1 MAHDWHEWHRAYD
14 QPGSPLWQRLETV
27 RACIGEA
34 LTAAPTGPIQVLSM
48 CAGQARDL
56 LGVLADHARAGD
68 VHGRLVELDP
78 DLAADARDDAPARI
92 DVLVA
97 DAGLSDAYEGAV
109 PADVVLVCGVFGNIS
124 AEDTQHTIGSLPMLC
139 APDAKVIWTRHRRP
153 PDFTPQ
159 IRSWFAD
166 QAFEELAFV
175 TTPHTSF
182 GVGMNR
188 FAGTPLPFRPHV
200 RFFDFVGYG
209 VLSLDAVCVQCGF
222 EYHMARSEITP
233 WLRSDSAAFVARF
246 DEVAEHARIR
256 PAPDVWSPLEYACH
270 VRDVLRVQRARV
282 EQAQREE
289 EPAFAPMGRDERA
302 INDRY
307 NDQDPA
313 VVRVEL
319 LAAAEDL
326 ASYLDALDN
335 AGWRRTGIYNYPEPQ
350 PRTVEWIG
358 MHTVHEIRHHRGDI
372 GTLA

>member
-1 MAHDWHEWHRAYD
+1 M
-14 QPGSPLWQRLETV
+14 
-27 RACIGEA
+27 CI
-34 LTAAPTGPIQVLSM
+34 
-48 CAGQARDL
+48 RD
-56 LGVLADHARAGD
+56 
-68 VHGRLVELDP
+68 
-78 DLAADARDDAPARI
+78 
-92 DVLVA
+92 
-97 DAGLSDAYEGAV
+97 S
-109 PADVVLVCGVFGNIS
+109 
-124 AEDTQHTIGSLPMLC
+124 
-139 APDAKVIWTRHRRP
+139 
-153 PDFTPQ
+153 
-159 IRSWFAD
+159 
-166 QAFEELAFV
+166 
-175 TTPHTSF
+175 
-182 GVGMNR
+182 
-188 FAGTPLPFRPHV
+188 
-200 RFFDFVGYG
+200 
-209 VLSLDAVCVQCGF
+209 
-222 EYHMARSEITP
+222 
-233 WLRSDSAAFVARF
+233 
-246 DEVAEHARIR
+246 IR

-289 EPAFAPMGRDERA
+289 EPAFAPMGGDERA